1 MQQRKN
7 VRNYQGYI
15 LELEVILYGNKNT
28 IFLNMHVFASENLY
42 LWAHNIYSFHVLFE
56 NSVL

>member
-15 LELEVILYGNKNT
+15 LELVILYGNENI
-28 IFLNMHVFASENLY
+28 IFLNIHIFASTDDDLE
-42 LWAHNIYSFHVLFE
+42 
-56 NSVL
+56 